1 MRNRILN
8 LTILGLFCV
17 SLAFSV
23 MAHSRPAP
31 REIVLEARGMA
42 FYLPDNREP
51 NPTLTLRAG
60 EKVRLRLI
68 NRDRGFEHDWNVES
82 LKLATRLLP
91 GNGASDQ
98 IVLTAPD
105 EPGRHEYACSRHSKM
120 MRGILEVL

>member
-8 LTILGLFCV
+8 LTILGLFCT

-23 MAHSRPAP
+23 MGNFRPGL

-42 FYLPDNREP
+42 FYLPDNSEP
-51 NPTLTLRAG
+51 NPMLTLRAG

-68 NRDRGFEHDWNVES
+68 NRDRGLEHDWNVES
-82 LKLATRLLP
+82 LKLATRLLT

-105 EPGRHEYACSRHSKM
+105 EPGRHEYACSVHSKM

>member
-8 LTILGLFCV
+8 LTILGLFCA

-23 MAHSRPAP
+23 MGNFRPGL

-42 FYLPDNREP
+42 FYLPDNSEP
-51 NPTLTLRAG
+51 NPTLTLQAG

-82 LKLATRLLP
+82 LKVATRLLP

-105 EPGRHEYACSRHSKM
+105 EPGRHEYACSLHSKM